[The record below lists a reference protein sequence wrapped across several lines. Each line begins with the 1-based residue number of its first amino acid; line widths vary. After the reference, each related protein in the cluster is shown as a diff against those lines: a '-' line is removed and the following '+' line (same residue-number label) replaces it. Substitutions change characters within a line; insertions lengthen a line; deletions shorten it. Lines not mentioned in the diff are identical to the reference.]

1 MSRASWL
8 ALSVLLVLA
17 LYSPAAQ
24 AQGSTPTLQPLE
36 QPQIVAEPLWL
47 ALYPITQAL
56 PGQFSDFK
64 TNLLAVT
71 ASLQDSNTSL
81 MLTVSRLASS
91 NGSLRRENADLTQ
104 SQARSQALEE
114 TLRSQLKQLQTDLDA
129 SMKSTLAVRADLILA
144 QTDAARLAFEN
155 GLLKTAGI
163 VATIAAVDLGIK
175 AFTGKDAIEWLI
187 ALLKAR

>member
-24 AQGSTPTLQPLE
+24 AQGSTPISAPPE
-36 QPQIVAEPLWL
+36 QLMTEARPLWL
-47 ALYPITQAL
+47 SLYPITQDL
-56 PGQFSDFK
+56 PAQFDSF
-64 TNLLAVT
+64 TTTLIAQI
-71 ASLQDSNTSL
+71 ASLQANGKLLEASNSSL
-81 MLTVSRLASS
+81 KQD
-91 NGSLRRENADLTQ
+91 NGDLTQ
-104 SQARSQALEE
+104 WLVNSLVLAGTSENQSA
-114 TLRSQLKQLQTDLDA
+114 QLQTDLDA